1 VVSYVAAGY
10 RPLTDEERAQ
20 RMIEAMLSN
29 IEAWR
34 EQVEEIAANSIPI
47 TGNLGR
53 ALHLLKNM
61 EQSRIALRKLA
72 GLPEDTP
79 KG

>member
-1 VVSYVAAGY
+1 
-10 RPLTDEERAQ
+10 
-20 RMIEAMLSN
+20 MIEAMLSN
-29 IEAWR
+29 IDTWR
-34 EQVEEIAANSIPI
+34 EQVEEIAANAIPI

-53 ALHLLKNM
+53 ALHLLKSL
-61 EQSRIALRKLA
+61 EQSRLSLRKLA